1 MRAVFVILYIIIG
14 PFLGGLLEGLDRKIG
29 ARMQGRQGPSLLQ
42 PFYDIHK
49 LFSKRTLIVNRV
61 QDFLIYGY
69 LVFNVFTGCLLFA
82 GQDLLLTLF
91 ALTLAGIF
99 NVMAA
104 CSASSPF
111 SSMGSQREL
120 MQMMTYEPMVLL
132 VAIGFYQTTGSFMV
146 EDIASASVSP
156 IVSMPGFFVGFLVI
170 LLIKFHK
177 SPFDISTS
185 HHAHQEMVKGTTTD
199 LSGSI
204 LARSELAEW
213 YENVFLLS
221 VVGLFIVNSSW
232 WSVPL
237 AVLGGAAAYF
247 IATLA
252 DNVFPRVKWD
262 TMLKATWAVTLFA
275 GVGNLIVLTLMR

>member
-1 MRAVFVILYIIIG
+1 MRAVFVILYIILG

-29 ARMQGRQGPSLLQ
+29 ARMQGRQGPPLLQ
-42 PFYDIHK
+42 PFYDIAK
-49 LFSKRTLIVNRV
+49 LFSKRTLVVNRV

-69 LVFNVFTGCLLFA
+69 LVFNIFTGCLFFA
-82 GQDLLLTLF
+82 GEDFLLTLF

-99 NVMAA
+99 SVMAA

-120 MQMMTYEPMVLL
+120 IQMMAYEPMVLL
-132 VAIGFYQTTGSFMV
+132 TAIGFYQATGSFMV
-146 EDIASASVSP
+146 KDIVSSSVAP
-156 IVSMPGFFVGFLVI
+156 IVAMPGFFVGFLFI

-185 HHAHQEMVKGTTTD
+185 HHAHQEMVKGTTTE

-213 YENVFLLS
+213 YENVFLVG
-221 VVGLFIVNSSW
+221 VVGLFIVDSSW
-232 WSVPL
+232 WSIPL

-262 TMLKATWAVTLFA
+262 TMLKATWAVTFFA